1 MLNRLATLLWIA
13 VVLWQLWDSIG
24 GGQQERRPAPP
35 PELPPQVA
43 VPRPSPV
50 PAPNVP
56 MMTVQVEDTPRA
68 GDSTGTAFNVA
79 PNLWLTARHVID
91 GCSRVYVGYRGQW
104 FEGRVALVHPSAD
117 AAMVQ
122 AVSTGIAPLPLRAPG
137 TVAEGSDGFHLGFP
151 KFRPGDVEGHLLGR
165 SRIVHDRRA
174 GRVEYGLTWAEVR
187 RVPATDGSLGGISGG
202 PTVDQRGRVVGVNV
216 AESSRRGRMTT
227 SRPET
232 LLDLLQAAGISSA
245 GTDRPFADD
254 NFAGHGAALRRDGTV
269 ARMFCSFSGQTRPPR
284 FS

>member
-13 VVLWQLWDSIG
+13 VVLWQIWGSLG
-24 GGQQERRPAPP
+24 GDRQDRRPAPP
-35 PELPPQVA
+35 PTLPPQIV
-43 VPRPSPV
+43 VPQPLPAPV
-50 PAPNVP
+50 PGGA
-56 MMTVQVEDTPRA
+56 MMTVEVEDTPRA

-79 PNLWLTARHVID
+79 PNLWLTARHVVDECARI
-91 GCSRVYVGYRGQW
+91 YVGYRGQW
-104 FEGRVALVHPSAD
+104 FEGRTAALHPAAD
-117 AAMVQ
+117 AALVQ
-122 AVSTGIAPLPLRAPG
+122 AVSSGVMPLPVRTAGPVG
-137 TVAEGSDGFHLGFP
+137 EGADGFHLGFP

-165 SRIVHDRRA
+165 SRIIHDRKA

-202 PTVDQRGRVVGVNV
+202 PTVDDRGRVLGVNV

-232 LLDLLQAAGISSA
+232 LLDLLGAAGVSTA
-245 GTDRPFADD
+245 GQERPFADD
-254 NFAGHGAALRRDGTV
+254 NFAGHGAALRQSGTV